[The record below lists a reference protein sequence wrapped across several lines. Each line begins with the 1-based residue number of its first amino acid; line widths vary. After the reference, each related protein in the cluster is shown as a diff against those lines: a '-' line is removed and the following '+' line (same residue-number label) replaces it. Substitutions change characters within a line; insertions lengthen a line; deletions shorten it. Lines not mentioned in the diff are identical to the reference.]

1 MVKLIRILLVSF
13 LSLSILVTCK
23 KKENTL
29 TPNVILILVDN
40 LGMSDLHFLNGR
52 FPTPN
57 LDKLSEK
64 SVVFDLAYTASSI
77 SKPSRASIF
86 SGQHPVSHGIYE
98 SDSVTYGPAF
108 AKKLMAVKSKV
119 DLDAN
124 CVTIAGLLA
133 HKGYSTAN
141 IGKWGISENPLNF
154 GFSFNAGGSNALVAN
169 SFSPPFLLKN
179 LAENESCENLDDR
192 LTSESLDFINKNK
205 DKPYFLTL
213 SFYSVNPPLEPKA
226 EHFDLLSE
234 KFKGEETNRIKY
246 AAAVYNIDWNIGRL
260 IDFLEE
266 KDLTENTVIIFSS
279 TNGAISSISQQT
291 PLRGGSG
298 SYYEGGIR
306 IPFFICLPPQLTE
319 VGHNPYLASTLDIL
333 PTVLELC
340 GIENKNN
347 DLHLDGISL
356 LKTMTKNENH
366 NRDSLFWHFPV
377 YTPAIHPDRDGG
389 RDPFFQTRPGSAV
402 LLNNWKLIKY
412 FECGSIELFDLKT
425 DPGEM
430 TNLVK
435 QNPEKTEQML
445 RMMSRWQLKTLA
457 PIPFLENK

>member
-1 MVKLIRILLVSF
+1 MSKLIRILFISF
-13 LSLSILVTCK
+13 LSLGILWSCK
-23 KKENTL
+23 KKENTI

-40 LGMSDLHFLNGR
+40 LGLNDLHFLNGR

-64 SVVFDLAYTASSI
+64 SVLFDLAYTASSN
-77 SKPSRASIF
+77 SKASRASIF

-108 AKKLMAVKSKV
+108 AKKLIAVKSKM

-133 HKGYSTAN
+133 QKGYLTAN
-141 IGKWGISENPLNF
+141 IGKWGISENPLSF
-154 GFSFNAGGSNALVAN
+154 GFAFNAGGSNALVAS
-169 SFSPPFLLKN
+169 SFSPPFQLKN

-192 LTSESLDFINKNK
+192 LTSESLDFINKSKN
-205 DKPYFLTL
+205 KPYFLTL

-226 EHFDLLSE
+226 EHFDMLSE
-234 KFKGEETNRIKY
+234 KFKAEETNRIKY
-246 AAAVYNIDWNIGRL
+246 AAAVYNIDYNIGRL
-260 IDFLEE
+260 VDYLEE
-266 KDLTENTVIIFSS
+266 KELTENTVIIFSS

-306 IPFFICLPPQLTE
+306 IPFFIYLPLQDTK
-319 VGHNPYLASTLDIL
+319 VGHNPYLSSTLDIF
-333 PTVLELC
+333 PTVLDLC

-347 DLHLDGISL
+347 ALNLDGISL
-356 LKTMTKNENH
+356 LQTMTKKENH
-366 NRDSLFWHFPV
+366 GRDSLFWHFPV

-389 RDPFFQTRPGSAV
+389 RDPYFQTRPGSAV

-412 FECGSIELFDLKT
+412 FECGSIELYDLKT
-425 DPGEM
+425 DPGEK
-430 TNLVK
+430 TNLHI

-445 RMMSRWQLKTLA
+445 QMLNHWQLKTRA